1 MQLERV
7 LPVLNQVFA
16 GVAIQTTSTTGQ
28 DTLERLAQ
36 AGAVIRRNTPQE
48 DSGPPRIGLSRR
60 QVVSLA
66 LESGAGWVLY
76 CDFDRALHWAE
87 FYPGELA
94 AVTAAIQEYDF
105 CVLGRTRRA
114 FDSHPRFQVD
124 TETIINH
131 VFSLAC
137 GLAWDVTAGA
147 RGLSRRAGAALAAV
161 SQDEGLST
169 DISWPLELRRLGNF
183 SLGYLETE
191 GLEYETAD
199 RYAQDVAQMGGV
211 DAWRDDLDADPV
223 RWVHRVR
230 LALEEVEAV
239 LPFIQGA
246 QSGPVGPVSS
256 TRD

>member
-1 MQLERV
+1 MQ
-7 LPVLNQVFA
+7 PVLNQVF
-16 GVAIQTTSTTGQ
+16 GGLAIQTTSTTGQ
-28 DTLERLAQ
+28 VTLERLAQ
-36 AGAVIRRNTPQE
+36 AGAVIRRNTPQD

-66 LESGAGWVLY
+66 LESGADWVLY

-94 AVTAAIQEYDF
+94 TIGAAIQDYDF
-105 CVLGRTRRA
+105 CVLGRTWRA
-114 FDSHPRFQVD
+114 FQSHPRFQVE

-137 GLAWDVTAGA
+137 GLEWDVTAGA
-147 RGLSRRAGAALAAV
+147 RGLSRRACETLAAV
-161 SQDEGLST
+161 SRDEGLST
-169 DISWPLELRRLGNF
+169 DISWPLELRRLGSY

-199 RYAQDVAQMGGV
+199 RYAQDVARMGGI
-211 DAWRDDLDADPV
+211 DAWRAYLDADPV
-223 RWVHRVR
+223 RWVHRMR

-239 LPFIQGA
+239 LPFIQGER
-246 QSGPVGPVSS
+246 SGPIGPVSS

>member
-1 MQLERV
+1 MQ
-7 LPVLNQVFA
+7 PVLNQVF
-16 GVAIQTTSTTGQ
+16 GGLAIQTTSTTGQ
-28 DTLERLAQ
+28 VTLERLAQ

-66 LESGAGWVLY
+66 LESGADWVLY

-94 AVTAAIQEYDF
+94 TIAAAIQGYEF

-114 FDSHPRFQVD
+114 FQSHPRFQVE

-131 VFSLAC
+131 VFFLAC
-137 GLAWDVTAGA
+137 GLEWDVTAGA
-147 RGLSRRAGAALAAV
+147 RGLSRRACETLAVV
-161 SQDEGLST
+161 SRDEGLST
-169 DISWPLELRRLGNF
+169 DISWPLELRRLGSY
-183 SLGYLETE
+183 SLGCLETE

-199 RYAQDVAQMGGV
+199 RYAQDVARMGGI
-211 DAWRDDLDADPV
+211 DAWRAHLDADPV

-239 LPFIQGA
+239 LPFIQGER
-246 QSGPVGPVSS
+246 SGPIGPVSS